1 MTPAI
6 QAMPILN
13 YLILLQFIVF
23 ALIVAAVAAAPQR
36 GPDADAQILRSDL
49 NNIGVD
55 GYQYV
60 LETSNGIKQ
69 EEQGQLQN
77 VGTENEAIQVR
88 GQFSYLGPDGVTY
101 TVTYVA
107 DENGFQP
114 QGAHIPQAA

>member
-1 MTPAI
+1 MKS
-6 QAMPILN
+6 
-13 YLILLQFIVF
+13 FIVF
-23 ALIVAAVAAAPQR
+23 ALIVAAVAAAPQN
-36 GPDADAQILRSDL
+36 PADAGAQILRSDL
-49 NNIGVD
+49 DNIGID

-60 LETSNGIKQ
+60 YETSNGIKQ
-69 EEQGQLQN
+69 EEQGKLAN

-88 GQFSYLGPDGVTY
+88 GQFSYVGADGVTY

>member
-1 MTPAI
+1 MKS
-6 QAMPILN
+6 
-13 YLILLQFIVF
+13 FIVF
-23 ALIVAAVAAAPQR
+23 TLIVAAVAAAPQR
-36 GPDADAQILRSDL
+36 GPDADAQVLRSEL

-55 GYQYV
+55 GYQYAV
-60 LETSNGIKQ
+60 ETSNGIKQ

-88 GQFSYLGPDGVTY
+88 GQFSYVGQDGVTY